1 MNKKIEQSMPFVLFG
16 MLLLAFAPILMT
28 NYIADDMA
36 FAIGFRNSTVGFW
49 DFTSNTFK
57 SWWLESGRITY
68 LAWVAIRFSFGV
80 IQDLLMYKTYL
91 VVCNLVS
98 ALTFVYMCKT
108 LGVKRNQLILLVL
121 CFISVIQIRGSFDPY
136 VSFHGLMPLCSTFV
150 FLSIASYKNR
160 MIIISLATFIVAGL
174 FYEVG
179 YVVLPVIFFLSYFSN
194 QRFLGK
200 ALSDVAPYVLVML
213 LMLLIGAA
221 GKIYGQNALDL
232 TINAAYTAN
241 IDFQKMVDVSAKQAI
256 ASIPLNYLFLTDRSG
271 NSGVDIKTNKIL
283 WFALLVCVPLFCF
296 FVYKYLRKIKLDG
309 LSISADSYCWK
320 NTATVGFVL
329 WLVPGILIS
338 VSPKYQDT
346 VRWSQPYIT
355 NYLSSIGFS
364 MLLFAGIVYIAT
376 RNELINKWVSRVFVG
391 LVAYVAIVTTA
402 YNFYNAALLR
412 EAWGAQDFVK
422 SIVWE
427 NPKYEAC
434 TNKVYSNK
442 WRYWEER
449 LFKDRYAV
457 VETSLVGMDLL
468 DGECALIQENNGY
481 KFYYPGDK
489 TSISNAN

>member
-1 MNKKIEQSMPFVLFG
+1 MNKKIELSMPFILFG
-16 MLLLAFAPILMT
+16 MLLLAFAPILIT

-36 FAIGFRNSTVGFW
+36 FAIGFHNSEVGFW
-49 DFTSNTFK
+49 DFTSNAFK
-57 SWWLESGRITY
+57 SWWFESGRITY
-68 LAWVAIRFSFGV
+68 LAWVAIRFAFGV
-80 IQDLLMYKTYL
+80 IQDLLLYKTYL

-98 ALTFVYMCKT
+98 ALAFVYMCGT

-121 CFISVIQIRGSFDPY
+121 CFVSVIQIRGSFDPY

-150 FLSIASYKNR
+150 FLSIASYKKK
-160 MIIISLATFIVAGL
+160 MLIVSLATFIVAGL

-194 QRFLGK
+194 QRVLGK
-200 ALSDVAPYVLVML
+200 ALADVAPYALVLL
-213 LMLLIGAA
+213 LMLLIGVA
-221 GKIYGQNALDL
+221 GKLYGQHALDL
-232 TINAAYTAN
+232 PVNAAYTAN
-241 IDFQKMVDVSAKQAI
+241 IDFQKMIDVFAKQAI

-283 WFALLVCVPLFCF
+283 WFTLLVCVPLLSV
-296 FVYKYLRKIKLDG
+296 FVCKSLQKIKLDG
-309 LSISADSYCWK
+309 FSISADSYCLK
-320 NTATVGFVL
+320 NMATVGLLL

-364 MLLFAGIVYIAT
+364 MMLFAGIVYIVT
-376 RNELINKWVSRVFVG
+376 RKELINKGISTIFVG
-391 LVAYVAIVTTA
+391 LVAYVSIVTTA

-412 EAWGAQDFVK
+412 EAWGGQDFVK

-427 NPKYEAC
+427 NPNYQAC
-434 TNKVYSNK
+434 SNKVYSNK

-449 LFKDRYAV
+449 LFKDRYVV
-457 VETSLVGMDLL
+457 VETSLVGMDLP
-468 DGECALIQENNGY
+468 DGECAVIHENNSY
-481 KFYYPGDK
+481 NFYFPGDK
-489 TSISNAN
+489 TTIPNEN